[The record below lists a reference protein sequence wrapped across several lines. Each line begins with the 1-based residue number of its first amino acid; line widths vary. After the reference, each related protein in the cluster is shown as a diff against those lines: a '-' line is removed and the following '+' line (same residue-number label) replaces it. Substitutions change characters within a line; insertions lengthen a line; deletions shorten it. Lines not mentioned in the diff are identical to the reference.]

1 VTTTYE
7 ELASLALEEA
17 LKRGADH
24 VLVRVQERWYESIT
38 YDCGV
43 LKSYSVGR
51 VTGLGVK
58 VLVSGGV
65 GYVYTTS
72 LNREGVLRSVEKA
85 LSIVRSLSTYTK
97 VGYVSIKPVK
107 DSFKVS
113 VRVDPYD
120 VDPEFK
126 VGLVKEVN
134 TSSMRKDGIK
144 SVITRLAYE
153 VDKRYIA
160 SSDGVSVESEVTL
173 VGFSHTAVAKYG
185 MVSERVS
192 NSKTFVGGYEF
203 IVSHD
208 WLTFADEVDTLAI
221 KVSQA
226 KTPTPGTYVAVLDN
240 EAVGLLVHEAFG
252 HASEGDLV
260 ITGSSVLRG
269 LVGGRVASELISIVD
284 EGVVDCGYPV
294 PYDDE
299 GVSKGR
305 TVVVN
310 DGVLNEFLSSRYVG
324 SRLGRGSTGNARV
337 QDITYDSIVRQTN
350 YYVIPRDLSV
360 DELFEGVSYGI
371 YIVGRGASGGEVDPS
386 IGTYTFSIGPSYI
399 IKNGEPTE
407 LVRGVVVSGNILET
421 LMSVDAVAK
430 DLKVITN
437 VFGGCGKDGQTVRVG
452 FGGPHIRVRKLVVG
466 GL

>member
-1 VTTTYE
+1 VITTYE

-17 LKRGADH
+17 LKKGADH
-24 VLVRVQERWYESIT
+24 VLVRIQEKLYEVII

-51 VTGLGVK
+51 VSGLGIR
-58 VLVSGGV
+58 VLVNGGV
-65 GYVYTTS
+65 GYVYTAS
-72 LNREGVLRSVEKA
+72 LDRGGIVGSVEKA
-85 LSIVRSLSTYTK
+85 LSIARSLSRYAQ

-107 DSFKVS
+107 DFFKVN
-113 VRVDPYD
+113 VGVDPYD
-120 VDPEFK
+120 VDPEVK

-144 SVITRLAYE
+144 SVVTRLAYE
-153 VDKRYIA
+153 VDRKYIT
-160 SSDGVSVESEVTL
+160 SSDGVSIKSEVTL

-185 MVSERVS
+185 MISEKVS

-203 IVSHD
+203 VESHD
-208 WLTFADEVDTLAI
+208 WLAFADEVDSLAI
-221 KVSQA
+221 KASQA

-269 LVGGRVASELISIVD
+269 VVGERVANELVSIVD
-284 EGVVDCGYPV
+284 EGVVDGGYPV

-305 TVVVN
+305 TVVVK
-310 DGVLNEFLSSRYVG
+310 DGILNEFLSSRYVG
-324 SRLGRGSTGNARV
+324 SRLGRRSTGNARV
-337 QDITYDSIVRQTN
+337 QDITYDSLVRQTN
-350 YYVIPRDLSV
+350 YYVEPKDLSI
-360 DELFEGVSYGI
+360 DELFEGVSHGI
-371 YIVGRGASGGEVDPS
+371 YVVGRGASGGEVDPS

-430 DLKVITN
+430 DLKVVTN
-437 VFGGCGKDGQTVRVG
+437 VFGGCGKDSQTVKVG

>member
-1 VTTTYE
+1 MTTTYE

-24 VLVRVQERWYESIT
+24 VLVRVQEKWYESIT

-85 LSIVRSLSTYTK
+85 LSIARSLSTYTK

-153 VDKRYIA
+153 VDKRYVT

-284 EGVVDCGYPV
+284 EGV
-294 PYDDE
+294 
-299 GVSKGR
+299 SKGR
-305 TVVVN
+305 TVVVK

-350 YYVIPRDLSV
+350 YYVMPRDLSV

-371 YIVGRGASGGEVDPS
+371 YVVGRGASGGEVDPS

-399 IKNGEPTE
+399 IKNGEPAE

>member
-1 VTTTYE
+1 VITTYE
-7 ELASLALEEA
+7 ELTSLALEEA
-17 LKRGADH
+17 LKIGANH
-24 VLVRVQERWYESIT
+24 VLVRIQEKLYEVIT

-43 LKSYSVGR
+43 LKGYSVGR
-51 VTGLGVK
+51 VSGLGIR
-58 VLVSGGV
+58 VLVNGGV

-72 LNREGVLRSVEKA
+72 LNRE
-85 LSIVRSLSTYTK
+85 SIVGSIKRAVSIARSLSRY
-97 VGYVSIKPVK
+97 GRIEYVDIKPVK
-107 DSFKVS
+107 DFFKVDIK
-113 VRVDPYD
+113 VDPYNI
-120 VDPEFK
+120 DPEVK

-134 TSSMRKDGIK
+134 TSSMKKDGIK

-153 VDKRYIA
+153 VDRRYVV
-160 SSDGVSVESEVTL
+160 SSDGVNVGSEVTL

-185 MVSERVS
+185 MTSEKVS

-203 IVSHD
+203 IESND
-208 WLTFADEVDTLAI
+208 WLLFADEVDKLAI
-221 KVSQA
+221 KTSQA

-240 EAVGLLVHEAFG
+240 EAVGLLIHEAFG

-269 LVGGRVASELISIVD
+269 MVGERVASELITIVD
-284 EGVVDCGYPV
+284 EGIVNGGYPV

-305 TVVVN
+305 TVVVK
-310 DGVLNEFLSSRYVG
+310 DGILNEFLSSRYVG
-324 SRLGRGSTGNARV
+324 GRLGCGSTGNARV
-337 QDITYDSIVRQTN
+337 QDITYDSVVRQTN
-350 YYVIPRDLSV
+350 YYVEPKDLSI
-360 DELFEGVSYGI
+360 DELFDGISYGI
-371 YIVGRGASGGEVDPS
+371 YIVGRGTSGGEVDPS

-399 IKNGEPTE
+399 VRDGEPTE